1 MSICHSGRILDVTY
15 PVARMRSMIPRIL
28 RRLALWMGSDRPIP
42 WCTGGVFGGVESP
55 IDDASGVVA
64 KESMDETEGV
74 LLRELWDIEP
84 VRFRLRSFY
93 RYTVGKEVWRYRR
106 CGTICSSPRVAP
118 SSSNFSVLYSAE
130 QIRGPNRSLRNGRSL
145 DMM

>member
-1 MSICHSGRILDVTY
+1 MSICHSGRLLDVTY

-64 KESMDETEGV
+64 KESIDETDGV

-84 VRFRLRSFY
+84 VGSGCVRFIDTQLERERGGIGDMVRCAVRHGSRPRVRTSVCCIQRN
-93 RYTVGKEVWRYRR
+93 RYVGPIAV
-106 CGTICSSPRVAP
+106 CGT
-118 SSSNFSVLYSAE
+118 E
-130 QIRGPNRSLRNGRSL
+130 
-145 DMM
+145 DHWT